1 MKNNE
6 LLPFSR
12 NRYYQGKMLTSTDFE
27 AEQRYMNNKRRF
39 FNQMVAGSGILCG
52 LNVISLDD
60 LSVMIESGAA
70 IDDTGREIVV
80 DSSVVKK
87 LSALPGFEELSTDE
101 VSLCIRYR
109 ESETQP
115 VYAVSRQECGREFE
129 YNRIE
134 EGYELFLQDK
144 ILTDEEFEAETE
156 FYTGGA
162 LFSHEDYQ
170 VCLKLPA
177 NICAGYYVRIAVE
190 VVKCSEA
197 PTQLFYQGM
206 LHTPVLATPDGAHE
220 LEILLDHISLEM
232 GQTLVQEYWLLAQ
245 ADAYE
250 DSSIIVKAGGAKAF
264 VNGVEVPVTTGLH
277 CKINIV
283 SVLPKQL
290 AARETSR
297 VSMELRGMGV
307 NTGIVRLADMK
318 LVRTQEAYLI
328 ASVDESERKYVLTI
342 GDACK
347 RASYENCFVKPYPFF
362 MGGNDG
368 RLSAAETQGKRFPDK
383 RLRAIATGTVE
394 IPVGD
399 NAKKGEIFYSGEI
412 MHGLGAGAVY
422 VEVGY
427 ESLEENEPLGKTVQ
441 TTIYGNPK
449 LFAPKDAQGFVET
462 AVKVLQDKGSFVVAL
477 KLHQNINMIILT
489 YRWIAVRFDGEES
502 ADMLVQGSGQNIAAV
517 TPTVV
522 LGTKESYFFQVKYN
536 HMKACS
542 VSYELTEPASGEITA
557 DGIYT
562 APSKEG
568 VYEIR
573 IFCTD
578 KPFICTYAYAIV
590 KKKMLEEPATT
601 TS

>member
-1 MKNNE
+1 MKSNE

-12 NRYYQGKMLTSTDFE
+12 NRYYKGKMLTSADFE

-39 FNQMVAGSGILCG
+39 FNQMVAGSGIICG

-87 LSALPGFEELSTDE
+87 LSALSGFEELSTDE

-115 VYAVSRQECGREFE
+115 VYAVSRQEDDREFE

-134 EGYELFLQDK
+134 DGYELFLQDK
-144 ILTDEEFEAETE
+144 ILMDEEFEAETE
-156 FYTGGA
+156 FYTGGV
-162 LFSHEDYQ
+162 LFEHEDYQ
-170 VCLKLPA
+170 VCVKLPA
-177 NICAGYYVRIAVE
+177 NICAGYYVRIVVE
-190 VVKCSEA
+190 AVKCSEA
-197 PTQLFYQGM
+197 QTQLFYQGI
-206 LHTPVLATPDGAHE
+206 LHTPVLTAPDGTHE
-220 LEILLDHISLEM
+220 LEVLFDHVSLEM
-232 GQTLVQEYWLLAQ
+232 GQTLVQEYWMLAQ
-245 ADAYE
+245 TDAYE
-250 DSSIIVKAGGAKAF
+250 GGSIIVKAGDTKAS
-264 VNGVEVPVTTGLH
+264 VNGTEVPVSTGLN
-277 CKINIV
+277 CKMNIV
-283 SVLPKQL
+283 SVSPDML

-297 VSMELRGMGV
+297 VSMELRNMGV
-307 NTGIVRLADMK
+307 NTGIIRLADMK
-318 LVRTQEAYLI
+318 LMRTESAYLI
-328 ASVDESERKYVLTI
+328 ASVDESQRKYVLTLR
-342 GDACK
+342 DACK
-347 RASYENCFVKPYPFF
+347 RTAYENSFFKQYPFLT
-362 MGGNDG
+362 GGNDS
-368 RLSAAETQGKRFPDK
+368 RLLFHEAQGKGFTDGRMQG
-383 RLRAIATGTVE
+383 IATGIVE

-399 NAKKGEIFYSGEI
+399 NAKKGDICYSGEI
-412 MHGLGAGAVY
+412 MHGLGVGTVY

-427 ESLEENEPLGKTVQ
+427 EAFEHNEALDKTVQ
-441 TTIYGNPK
+441 TTIYGNPG
-449 LFAPKDAQGFVET
+449 LFAQKDAQSSGET

-477 KLHQNINMIILT
+477 KLHQNVKMLVLT
-489 YRWIAVRFDGEES
+489 YRWIAVRFDSEKLSDEIVPDS
-502 ADMLVQGSGQNIAAV
+502 TQNIAAV

-522 LGTKESYFFQVKYN
+522 LGTKESYFFQIKYN
-536 HMKACS
+536 NMKACS

-573 IFCTD
+573 IFCTE

-590 KKKMLEEPATT
+590 KKKMIDGTKTEV
-601 TS
+601 